1 MMSGRRQGGKGIGLA
16 GSAAGLRGSG
26 PDPTDA
32 FVDAY
37 RIPAESV
44 TVWIQEVPTRQLG
57 L

>member
-1 MMSGRRQGGKGIGLA
+1 MSGRRQGGKGIDLA